1 MCRRRGLKDSLT
13 PLQPVKGGGIN
24 GSVWGLTSVKVWT
37 MLVWQGQYHKIYT
50 HSSPSPTIN
59 CKIPGAH
66 TKEDGEFQL
75 A

>member
-1 MCRRRGLKDSLT
+1 MAVFGFYFSEGVDNVGLARTIPQDL
-13 PLQPVKGGGIN
+13 
-24 GSVWGLTSVKVWT
+24 
-37 MLVWQGQYHKIYT
+37 HT
-50 HSSPSPTIN
+50 HSSPSPAIN